1 MPSELQSLMS
11 SKEID
16 WDNVDDIEWGVDDE
30 LDWDDMDEEEDI
42 LIELRNDPQPSF
54 FVRKFAVVWWRKGF
68 YKAGKVDG
76 SIRVTSTRLIFLD
89 SDGKVRLSI
98 MNDSID
104 SFDLHHHDGEFPIYY
119 NEIITKDQSSY
130 QITTG
135 VDESQSVK
143 NNKDIKK
150 AIAGELEV
158 SKAEITE
165 LTIVTTN
172 KGKIGEFV
180 QSLDKTNF
188 FPVQNSIDYPEIQAS
203 TLEEV
208 VDFGLDWLKDKV
220 EPPFVIDDAG
230 AFIDSLEDFPGVYSR
245 YIYDTIGVEG
255 VLKQM
260 NDIEDRKATFRCVLG
275 LALADGSKHKFVGE
289 CTGHII
295 GEMRGSGG
303 FGYDPIFIPGGYEKT
318 FAELSLEEKNSISH
332 RGRAMEKLVDFLS
345 NMEI

>member
-1 MPSELQSLMS
+1 MS

-150 AIAGELEV
+150 AIAGELE
-158 SKAEITE
+158 ITE

-275 LALADGSKHKFVGE
+275 LVLADGSKHKFVGE
-289 CTGHII
+289 CTGRII

>member
-76 SIRVTSTRLIFLD
+76 SIRVTPTRLIFLD
-89 SDGKVRLSI
+89 SKGKVRLSI
-98 MNDSID
+98 MNDSIY

-230 AFIDSLEDFPGVYSR
+230 AFIDSLEDFPGVYS
-245 YIYDTIGVEG
+245 
-255 VLKQM
+255 
-260 NDIEDRKATFRCVLG
+260 
-275 LALADGSKHKFVGE
+275 
-289 CTGHII
+289 
-295 GEMRGSGG
+295 
-303 FGYDPIFIPGGYEKT
+303 
-318 FAELSLEEKNSISH
+318 
-332 RGRAMEKLVDFLS
+332 
-345 NMEI
+345 